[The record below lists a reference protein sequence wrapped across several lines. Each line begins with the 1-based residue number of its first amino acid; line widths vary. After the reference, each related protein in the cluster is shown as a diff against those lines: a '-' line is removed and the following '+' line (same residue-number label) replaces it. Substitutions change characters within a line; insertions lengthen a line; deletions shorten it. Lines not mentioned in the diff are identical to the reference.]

1 MPIVN
6 EHQLTCVKLGQVV
19 KTSIIEI
26 MAQNIVS
33 FRILTLLLFHCLLVC
48 LFYFVMNYKKL
59 FIIVHFCCYHI
70 V

>member
-48 LFYFVMNYKKL
+48 LFYFVMNY
-59 FIIVHFCCYHI
+59 
-70 V
+70 